1 MALEVR
7 IPAVGESI
15 TEVEIGTWLKKEGDA
30 VKADEPLVEL
40 VTDKATLELPAPA
53 AGVLGKI
60 LIPSGQA
67 KVGDVVA
74 MLEEEAGTAAPAPSQ
89 SSANANPS
97 AANAT
102 AYSATGSTEPTA
114 PSQGN
119 PAPSGGTAVVEPKV
133 MPAAERVMAQAG
145 LTADQVQPSGPGG
158 RILKED
164 AQRAAEAK
172 SAPTPSSTSTQALS
186 PKPPSVPPIPLT
198 PKAPGE
204 RKDDVVP
211 MTPLRRRIAERLL
224 LAKQSTAMLTTFN
237 EADMGSVMELR
248 KEYGEGFQKKYGMK
262 LGFMSFFVKAV
273 TQALQE
279 IPQLN
284 AEIQGTNIVYH
295 RYYDIGIAVGGGEGL
310 VVPVIR
316 DTDRLSMAQIEAAI
330 ADYGERVRSKKI
342 KPDELMG
349 GTFTITNGGIY
360 GSLNST
366 PILNPP
372 QVGILGM
379 HAIVERPVAKGGQ
392 VVIRP
397 MMNLALS
404 YDHRVVDGREAVT
417 FLKRVKELIEN
428 PVRLALEV

>member
-1 MALEVR
+1 MALELK

-15 TEVEIGTWLKKEGDA
+15 TEVEIGQWLKKEGDT

-40 VTDKATLELPAPA
+40 VTDKATLELPAPV
-53 AGVLGKI
+53 AGRLTKI

-74 MLEEEAGTAAPAPSQ
+74 LLEEGAAEASSSAPTQSAPVPSQ
-89 SSANANPS
+89 
-97 AANAT
+97 AAAT
-102 AYSATGSTEPTA
+102 ES
-114 PSQGN
+114 
-119 PAPSGGTAVVEPKV
+119 KV
-133 MPAAERVMAQAG
+133 MPAAERLAAQAG
-145 LTADQVQPSGPGG
+145 LQASSIPGSGPGG
-158 RILKED
+158 RVLKED
-164 AQRAAEAK
+164 VQRAVTTPPPAPQPTL
-172 SAPTPSSTSTQALS
+172 SAPPA
-186 PKPPSVPPIPLT
+186 PPVQ
-198 PKAPGE
+198 KGE
-204 RKDDVVP
+204 RREDVVP

-224 LAKQSTAMLTTFN
+224 AAKQNTAMLTTFN
-237 EADMGSVMELR
+237 EADMSAVMELR
-248 KEYGEGFQKKYGMK
+248 KEYGEAFQKKYGFK

-273 TQALQE
+273 VQALQE

-284 AEIQGTNIVYH
+284 AEIRGADIVYH

-316 DTDRLSMAQIEAAI
+316 DADRLSMAQIEAVI
-330 ADYGERVRSKKI
+330 ADFGARVREKKI
-342 KPDELMG
+342 KPEELMG

-379 HAIVERPVAKGGQ
+379 HAIVERPVAKNGA

-404 YDHRVVDGREAVT
+404 YDHRIVDGREAVT
-417 FLKRVKELIEN
+417 FLKRIKELIEN
-428 PVRLALEV
+428 PVRLTLEI

>member
-1 MALEVR
+1 MALELK
-7 IPAVGESI
+7 IPPVGESI
-15 TEVEIGTWLKKEGDA
+15 TEVEIGQWLKKEGDV

-40 VTDKATLELPAPA
+40 VTDKATLELPAPS
-53 AGVLGKI
+53 AGVLSKI
-60 LIPSGQA
+60 LIATGQA

-74 MLEEEAGTAAPAPSQ
+74 MLEEGAVAQAAPAP
-89 SSANANPS
+89 APV
-97 AANAT
+97 AAPEPVPQAT
-102 AYSATGSTEPTA
+102 A
-114 PSQGN
+114 
-119 PAPSGGTAVVEPKV
+119 TAVAEPKV
-133 MPAAERVMAQAG
+133 MPAAERLLAQTGVNPAG
-145 LTADQVQPSGPGG
+145 IEPSGPGG
-158 RILKED
+158 RMLKED
-164 AQRAAEAK
+164 VQRAVVSQPAPAPAPAP
-172 SAPTPSSTSTQALS
+172 APTVAPVVA
-186 PKPPSVPPIPLT
+186 
-198 PKAPGE
+198 KAPGE
-204 RKDDVVP
+204 RKDDVVA
-211 MTPLRRRIAERLL
+211 MSPLRRRIAERLL
-224 LAKQSTAMLTTFN
+224 ASKQNTAMLTTFN
-237 EADMGSVMELR
+237 EADMGMVMDLR

-262 LGFMSFFVKAV
+262 LGFMSFFAKAV

-316 DTDRLSMAQIEAAI
+316 NVDQLSMAQIEATI
-330 ADYGERVRSKKI
+330 ADLGERVRAKKI
-342 KPDELMG
+342 KPEELMG

-366 PILNPP
+366 PILNSP

-379 HAIVERPVAKGGQ
+379 HAIVERPVARGGQ

-397 MMNLALS
+397 MMNIALS
-404 YDHRVVDGREAVT
+404 YDHRIVDGREAVT

>member
-1 MALEVR
+1 MALELK

-15 TEVEIGTWLKKEGDA
+15 TEVEIGQWLKKEGD
-30 VKADEPLVEL
+30 VVGVDEPLVEL
-40 VTDKATLELPAPA
+40 VTDKATLELPSPVGGRIA
-53 AGVLGKI
+53 KI

-74 MLEEEAGTAAPAPSQ
+74 LLEEGAGVAATTPATQPAPASAPAP
-89 SSANANPS
+89 
-97 AANAT
+97 AAPEA
-102 AYSATGSTEPTA
+102 
-114 PSQGN
+114 
-119 PAPSGGTAVVEPKV
+119 KV
-133 MPAAERVMAQAG
+133 MPAAERLAAQTGVQAATLAG
-145 LTADQVQPSGPGG
+145 TGPGG
-158 RILKED
+158 RVLKED
-164 AQRAAEAK
+164 VQRAV
-172 SAPTPSSTSTQALS
+172 SAPAPAAPSTPTPPVPQ
-186 PKPPSVPPIPLT
+186 PPSPPANLVR
-198 PKAPGE
+198 GE
-204 RKDDVVP
+204 RRDEVVP

-224 LAKQSTAMLTTFN
+224 SAKQNTAMLTTFN
-237 EADMGSVMELR
+237 EADMGMVMDLR
-248 KEYGEGFQKKYGMK
+248 KEYGESFQKKYGLK

-284 AEIQGTNIVYH
+284 AEIRGNEIVYH

-310 VVPVIR
+310 VVPVVR
-316 DTDRLSMAQIEAAI
+316 NTDLLSMAQIEAAI
-330 ADYGERVRSKKI
+330 ADFGERVRSKKI
-342 KPDELMG
+342 KPEELMG

-379 HAIVERPVAKGGQ
+379 HAIVERPVARNGA

-404 YDHRVVDGREAVT
+404 YDHRIVDGREAVT

>member
-1 MALEVR
+1 MALELK

-15 TEVEIGTWLKKEGDA
+15 TEVEIGQWLKKEGD
-30 VKADEPLVEL
+30 VVGVDEPLVEL
-40 VTDKATLELPAPA
+40 VTDKATLELPSPV
-53 AGVLGKI
+53 GGRLTKI
-60 LIPSGQA
+60 LISSGQA

-74 MLEEEAGTAAPAPSQ
+74 LLEEGAVAAVTSPPAHAAPASV
-89 SSANANPS
+89 
-97 AANAT
+97 
-102 AYSATGSTEPTA
+102 
-114 PSQGN
+114 PSQG
-119 PAPSGGTAVVEPKV
+119 ATAVAEAKV
-133 MPAAERVMAQAG
+133 MPSAERLAAQTGIQTATLAG
-145 LTADQVQPSGPGG
+145 TGPGG
-158 RILKED
+158 RVLKED
-164 AQRAAEAK
+164 VQRVAAAP
-172 SAPTPSSTSTQALS
+172 SAPPAPQPSS
-186 PKPPSVPPIPLT
+186 PP
-198 PKAPGE
+198 APVLAKGE
-204 RKDDVVP
+204 RRDDVIP

-224 LAKQSTAMLTTFN
+224 AAKQNTAMLTTFN
-237 EADMGSVMELR
+237 EADMGMVMDLR
-248 KEYGEGFQKKYGMK
+248 KEYGESFQKKYGLK

-284 AEIQGTNIVYH
+284 AEIRGSDIVYH

-316 DTDRLSMAQIEAAI
+316 NTDLLSMAQIEATI
-330 ADYGERVRSKKI
+330 ADYGERVRAKKI

-366 PILNPP
+366 PIINPP

-379 HAIVERPVAKGGQ
+379 HAIIERPVAKNGA

-404 YDHRVVDGREAVT
+404 YDHRIVDGREAVT

>member
-1 MALEVR
+1 MALELK

-15 TEVEIGTWLKKEGDA
+15 TEVEIGQWLKKEGD
-30 VKADEPLVEL
+30 VVGADEPLVEL
-40 VTDKATLELPAPA
+40 VTDKATLELPSPVQ
-53 AGVLGKI
+53 GRLTKI

-74 MLEEEAGTAAPAPSQ
+74 LLEEGAAAVTSPPAQPAPASVPSQ
-89 SSANANPS
+89 P
-97 AANAT
+97 AAV
-102 AYSATGSTEPTA
+102 TEA
-114 PSQGN
+114 
-119 PAPSGGTAVVEPKV
+119 KV
-133 MPAAERVMAQAG
+133 MPSAERLAAQTGIQAATLPG
-145 LTADQVQPSGPGG
+145 TGPGG
-158 RILKED
+158 RVLKED
-164 AQRAAEAK
+164 VQRAAT
-172 SAPTPSSTSTQALS
+172 APAAPAAPPPMPQPSS
-186 PKPPSVPPIPLT
+186 PP
-198 PKAPGE
+198 APAVAKGE
-204 RKDDVVP
+204 RRDDVVP

-224 LAKQSTAMLTTFN
+224 SAKQNTAMLTTFN
-237 EADMGSVMELR
+237 EADMGMVMELR
-248 KEYGEGFQKKYGMK
+248 KEYGESFQKKYGLK

-284 AEIQGTNIVYH
+284 AEIRGTDIVYH

-310 VVPVIR
+310 VVPVVR
-316 DTDRLSMAQIEAAI
+316 GTNLLSMAQIEAII
-330 ADYGERVRSKKI
+330 ADYGERVRAKKI
-342 KPDELMG
+342 KPEELMG

-366 PILNPP
+366 PIINPP

-379 HAIVERPVAKGGQ
+379 HAIVERPVAKNGA

-404 YDHRVVDGREAVT
+404 YDHRIVDGREAVT

>member
-1 MALEVR
+1 MAVELKV
-7 IPAVGESI
+7 PAVGESI
-15 TEVEIGTWLKKEGDA
+15 TEVEIGQWLKKEGEA
-30 VKADEPLVEL
+30 VKVDEPLVEL
-40 VTDKATLELPAPA
+40 VTDKATLELPSPVN
-53 AGVLGKI
+53 GVLGKI
-60 LIPSGQA
+60 LVSSGVA

-74 MLEEEAGTAAPAPSQ
+74 MLEEGAAPVARSEAAPQPAPSPQ
-89 SSANANPS
+89 
-97 AANAT
+97 
-102 AYSATGSTEPTA
+102 
-114 PSQGN
+114 
-119 PAPSGGTAVVEPKV
+119 PAPAQPQSAQPIA
-133 MPAAERVMAQAG
+133 MPAAERLMAQSGITPA
-145 LTADQVQPSGPGG
+145 QVQPSGPGG

-164 AQRAAEAK
+164 VQQAIATKPAPAPAP
-172 SAPTPSSTSTQALS
+172 APT
-186 PKPPSVPPIPLT
+186 VPLT
-198 PKAPGE
+198 PKAPAE

-224 LAKQSTAMLTTFN
+224 AAKQNTAMLTTFN
-237 EADMGSVMELR
+237 EADMGMVMDLR
-248 KEYGEGFQKKYGMK
+248 KEYGESFQKKYGVK
-262 LGFMSFFVKAV
+262 LGFMSFFVRAV
-273 TQALQE
+273 VQALQE

-284 AEIQGTNIVYH
+284 AEIRGGDIVYH

-316 DTDRLSMAQIEAAI
+316 DADKLSMAQIEAVI
-330 ADYGERVRSKKI
+330 ADYGVRVREKKI
-342 KPDELMG
+342 KPEELMG

-379 HAIVERPVAKGGQ
+379 HAIVERPVVRNGQ

-404 YDHRVVDGREAVT
+404 YDHRIVDGREAVT
-417 FLKRVKELIEN
+417 FLKRIKELIEN

>member
-1 MALEVR
+1 MALELK

-15 TEVEIGTWLKKEGDA
+15 TEVEIGQWLKKEGDT
-30 VKADEPLVEL
+30 VKVDEPLVEL
-40 VTDKATLELPAPA
+40 VTDKATLELPAPV
-53 AGVLGKI
+53 AGRLSKI

-74 MLEEEAGTAAPAPSQ
+74 LIEEGVAEASSSTPAQSAPAPSQ
-89 SSANANPS
+89 
-97 AANAT
+97 AAA
-102 AYSATGSTEPTA
+102 AES
-114 PSQGN
+114 
-119 PAPSGGTAVVEPKV
+119 KV
-133 MPAAERVMAQAG
+133 MPAAERLAAQAG
-145 LTADQVQPSGPGG
+145 LQASSIPGSGPGG
-158 RILKED
+158 RVLKED
-164 AQRAAEAK
+164 VQRAVATPPPAPQ
-172 SAPTPSSTSTQALS
+172 PTPSA
-186 PKPPSVPPIPLT
+186 PPVPPVQ
-198 PKAPGE
+198 KGE
-204 RKDDVVP
+204 RREDVVP

-224 LAKQSTAMLTTFN
+224 AAKQNTAMLTTFN
-237 EADMGSVMELR
+237 EADMSAVMELR
-248 KEYGEGFQKKYGMK
+248 KEYGEAFQKKYGFK

-273 TQALQE
+273 VQALQE

-284 AEIQGTNIVYH
+284 AEIRGTDIVYH

-316 DTDRLSMAQIEAAI
+316 DADRLSMAQIEAVI
-330 ADYGERVRSKKI
+330 ADFGARVREKKI
-342 KPDELMG
+342 KPEELMG

-379 HAIVERPVAKGGQ
+379 HAIVERPVAKNGA

-404 YDHRVVDGREAVT
+404 YDHRIVDGREAVT
-417 FLKRVKELIEN
+417 FLKRIKELIEN
-428 PVRLALEV
+428 PVRLTLEI

>member
-1 MALEVR
+1 MALEVK

-15 TEVEIGTWLKKEGDA
+15 TEVEIGAWLKKEGEA

-74 MLEEEAGTAAPAPSQ
+74 WLEEGAVAAPPPQPPASVEPPAPSQ
-89 SSANANPS
+89 GGG
-97 AANAT
+97 AAAV
-102 AYSATGSTEPTA
+102 AEPR
-114 PSQGN
+114 
-119 PAPSGGTAVVEPKV
+119 V
-133 MPAAERVMAQAG
+133 MPAAERILAQAG
-145 LTADQVQPSGPGG
+145 LSAAQVQPSGPGG
-158 RILKED
+158 RLLKED

-172 SAPTPSSTSTQALS
+172 SAPVPAPS
-186 PKPPSVPPIPLT
+186 PKPSPTVHLT
-198 PKAPGE
+198 PSAPGE

-224 LAKQSTAMLTTFN
+224 SAKQNTAMLTTFN

-284 AEIQGTNIVYH
+284 AEIQGANLVYH

-316 DTDRLSMAQIEAAI
+316 DADRLSMAQIEATI

-342 KPDELMG
+342 KPEELMG

>member
-1 MALEVR
+1 MALELK

-15 TEVEIGTWLKKEGDA
+15 TEVEIGQWLKKEGDA
-30 VKADEPLVEL
+30 VAVDEPLVEL
-40 VTDKATLELPAPA
+40 VTDKATLELPSPA
-53 AGVLGKI
+53 QGRLAKI

-74 MLEEEAGTAAPAPSQ
+74 LLEEGAAAVTSPPVQSASASVPSQ
-89 SSANANPS
+89 
-97 AANAT
+97 AAAT
-102 AYSATGSTEPTA
+102 MAEA
-114 PSQGN
+114 
-119 PAPSGGTAVVEPKV
+119 KV
-133 MPAAERVMAQAG
+133 MPSAERLAAQTGIQAATLPG
-145 LTADQVQPSGPGG
+145 TGPGG
-158 RILKED
+158 RVLKED
-164 AQRAAEAK
+164 VQRAAAAA
-172 SAPTPSSTSTQALS
+172 APATPSPVAQPSSLPTSMVV
-186 PKPPSVPPIPLT
+186 K
-198 PKAPGE
+198 GE
-204 RKDDVVP
+204 RRDDVVP

-224 LAKQSTAMLTTFN
+224 SAKQNTAMLTTFN
-237 EADMGSVMELR
+237 EADMGTVMDLR
-248 KEYGEGFQKKYGMK
+248 KEYGEAFQKKHGLK

-273 TQALQE
+273 VQALQE

-284 AEIQGTNIVYH
+284 AEIRGTDIVYH

-316 DTDRLSMAQIEAAI
+316 DADRLSMAQIEAVI
-330 ADYGERVRSKKI
+330 ADFGARVKEKKI
-342 KPDELMG
+342 KPEELMG

-366 PILNPP
+366 PIINPP

-379 HAIVERPVAKGGQ
+379 HAIMERPVAKNGA

-404 YDHRVVDGREAVT
+404 YDHRIVDGREAVT

-428 PVRLALEV
+428 PVRLTLEV

>member
-1 MALEVR
+1 MALELK

-15 TEVEIGTWLKKEGDA
+15 TEVEIGQWLKKEGD
-30 VKADEPLVEL
+30 VVGVDEPLVEL
-40 VTDKATLELPAPA
+40 VTDKATLELPAPV
-53 AGVLGKI
+53 GGRLIKI
-60 LIPSGQA
+60 LIPTGQA

-74 MLEEEAGTAAPAPSQ
+74 LLEEGAA
-89 SSANANPS
+89 
-97 AANAT
+97 AT
-102 AYSATGSTEPTA
+102 ATSPATPVATPTA
-114 PSQGN
+114 PSQAA
-119 PAPSGGTAVVEPKV
+119 PAVSEAKV
-133 MPAAERVMAQAG
+133 MPAAERLAAQTGISAASLAG
-145 LTADQVQPSGPGG
+145 TGPGG
-158 RILKED
+158 RVLKED
-164 AQRAAEAK
+164 VQRAG
-172 SAPTPSSTSTQALS
+172 SAPAPTAPSIPA
-186 PKPPSVPPIPLT
+186 PKVPQPPSPPATIVS
-198 PKAPGE
+198 KGE
-204 RKDDVVP
+204 RHDDVVA

-224 LAKQSTAMLTTFN
+224 SAKQNTAMLTTFN
-237 EADMGSVMELR
+237 EADMGMVMDLR
-248 KEYGEGFQKKYGMK
+248 KEYGEAFQKKYGLK

-284 AEIQGTNIVYH
+284 AEIRGSDIVYH

-310 VVPVIR
+310 VVPVVR
-316 DTDRLSMAQIEAAI
+316 NTDLLSMAQIEAAI
-330 ADYGERVRSKKI
+330 ADYGERVRAKKI

-366 PILNPP
+366 PIINPP

-379 HAIVERPVAKGGQ
+379 HAIVERPVAKNGA

-404 YDHRVVDGREAVT
+404 YDHRIVDGREAVT

>member
-1 MALEVR
+1 MAVELKV
-7 IPAVGESI
+7 PAVGESI
-15 TEVEIGTWLKKEGDA
+15 TEVEIGQWLKKEGEA

-40 VTDKATLELPAPA
+40 VTDKATLELPSPVS
-53 AGVLGKI
+53 GVLGKI
-60 LIPSGQA
+60 LIPSGVA

-74 MLEEEAGTAAPAPSQ
+74 VLEEGAAPTARPEAAPSPQ
-89 SSANANPS
+89 PAQPQPTQPIAMPS
-97 AANAT
+97 A
-102 AYSATGSTEPTA
+102 
-114 PSQGN
+114 
-119 PAPSGGTAVVEPKV
+119 
-133 MPAAERVMAQAG
+133 ERLMAQSGISPA
-145 LTADQVQPSGPGG
+145 QVQPSGPGG

-164 AQRAAEAK
+164 VQQAIAAKPAPAP
-172 SAPTPSSTSTQALS
+172 APT
-186 PKPPSVPPIPLT
+186 VPLT
-198 PKAPGE
+198 PQAPGE

-224 LAKQSTAMLTTFN
+224 AAKQNTAMLTTFN
-237 EADMGSVMELR
+237 EADMGMVMELR
-248 KEYGEGFQKKYGMK
+248 KEYGEGFQKKYGVK
-262 LGFMSFFVKAV
+262 LGFMSFFVRAV
-273 TQALQE
+273 VQALQE

-284 AEIQGTNIVYH
+284 AEIRGGDIVYH

-316 DTDRLSMAQIEAAI
+316 DADKLSMAQIEAII
-330 ADYGERVRSKKI
+330 ADYGARVREKKI
-342 KPDELMG
+342 RPEELMG

-379 HAIVERPVAKGGQ
+379 HAIVERPVARNGQ

-404 YDHRVVDGREAVT
+404 YDHRIVDGREAVT

>member
-1 MALEVR
+1 MALELK

-15 TEVEIGTWLKKEGDA
+15 TEVEIGQWLKKEGDA
-30 VKADEPLVEL
+30 VGVDEPLVEL
-40 VTDKATLELPAPA
+40 VTDKATLELPSPA
-53 AGVLGKI
+53 QGRLTKI

-74 MLEEEAGTAAPAPSQ
+74 LLEEGAAAVTSPPAQSAPASVPSQ
-89 SSANANPS
+89 
-97 AANAT
+97 AT
-102 AYSATGSTEPTA
+102 I
-114 PSQGN
+114 
-119 PAPSGGTAVVEPKV
+119 AVAETKV
-133 MPAAERVMAQAG
+133 MPSAERLAAQTGIQAATLPG
-145 LTADQVQPSGPGG
+145 TGPGG
-158 RILKED
+158 RVLKED
-164 AQRAAEAK
+164 VQRAIAVP
-172 SAPTPSSTSTQALS
+172 SAPATPPTAQPLS
-186 PKPPSVPPIPLT
+186 PPT
-198 PKAPGE
+198 PVVARGE
-204 RKDDVVP
+204 RRDDVIP

-224 LAKQSTAMLTTFN
+224 FAKQNTAMLTTFN
-237 EADMGSVMELR
+237 EADMGMVMDLR
-248 KEYGEGFQKKYGMK
+248 KEYGESFQKKYGLK

-284 AEIQGTNIVYH
+284 AEIRGSDIVYH

-316 DTDRLSMAQIEAAI
+316 NTDLLSMAQIEGII
-330 ADYGERVRSKKI
+330 ADYGERVRAKKI
-342 KPDELMG
+342 KPEELMG

-366 PILNPP
+366 PIINPP

-379 HAIVERPVAKGGQ
+379 HAIVERPVAKNGA

-404 YDHRVVDGREAVT
+404 YDHRIVDGREAVT

>member
-1 MALEVR
+1 MALEVK

-15 TEVEIGTWLKKEGDA
+15 TEVEIGTWLKKEGQA

-74 MLEEEAGTAAPAPSQ
+74 MLEEGAAAPAPAPVQ
-89 SSANANPS
+89 PVSS
-97 AANAT
+97 
-102 AYSATGSTEPTA
+102 
-114 PSQGN
+114 
-119 PAPSGGTAVVEPKV
+119 PAPSMPAQSATAVAEPKV
-133 MPAAERVMAQAG
+133 MPAAERAMAQAG
-145 LTADQVQPSGPGG
+145 LTPAQLEPTGPGG

-164 AQRAAEAK
+164 VQRAVETKAAPAPAVK
-172 SAPTPSSTSTQALS
+172 PAPTPTL
-186 PKPPSVPPIPLT
+186 PLT

-224 LAKQSTAMLTTFN
+224 SAKQNTAMLTTFN
-237 EADMGSVMELR
+237 EADLGLVMDLR
-248 KEYGEGFQKKYGMK
+248 KEYGESFQKKYGLK

-273 TQALQE
+273 VQALQE
-279 IPQLN
+279 IPQVN

-316 DTDRLSMAQIEAAI
+316 SADGLSMAQIEATI
-330 ADYGERVRSKKI
+330 ADYGERVRTKKV
-342 KPDELMG
+342 KPEELMG

-379 HAIVERPVAKGGQ
+379 HAIVERPVARAGQ

>member
-1 MALEVR
+1 MALELK

-15 TEVEIGTWLKKEGDA
+15 TEVEIGQWLKKEGD
-30 VKADEPLVEL
+30 VVGADEPLVEL
-40 VTDKATLELPAPA
+40 VTDKATLELPSPVQ
-53 AGVLGKI
+53 GRLTKI

-74 MLEEEAGTAAPAPSQ
+74 LLEEGAAAAVTSPPAQPAPAPAPSQ
-89 SSANANPS
+89 P
-97 AANAT
+97 AAPV
-102 AYSATGSTEPTA
+102 TEA
-114 PSQGN
+114 
-119 PAPSGGTAVVEPKV
+119 KV
-133 MPAAERVMAQAG
+133 MPSAERLAAQTGIQAATLPG
-145 LTADQVQPSGPGG
+145 TGPGG
-158 RILKED
+158 RVLKED
-164 AQRAAEAK
+164 VQRAATAPAAP
-172 SAPTPSSTSTQALS
+172 SAPPPVPQPSS
-186 PKPPSVPPIPLT
+186 PP
-198 PKAPGE
+198 APAVTKGE
-204 RKDDVVP
+204 RRDDVVP

-224 LAKQSTAMLTTFN
+224 SAKQNTAMLTTFN
-237 EADMGSVMELR
+237 EADMGMVMDLR
-248 KEYGEGFQKKYGMK
+248 KEYGESFQKKYGLK

-284 AEIQGTNIVYH
+284 AEIRGTDIIYH

-316 DTDRLSMAQIEAAI
+316 NTDLLSMAQIEATI
-330 ADYGERVRSKKI
+330 ADYGERVRAKKI

-366 PILNPP
+366 PIINPP

-379 HAIVERPVAKGGQ
+379 HAIVERPVAKNGA

-404 YDHRVVDGREAVT
+404 YDHRIVDGREAVT

>member
-1 MALEVR
+1 MALELK

-15 TEVEIGTWLKKEGDA
+15 TEVEIGQWLKKEGDT
-30 VKADEPLVEL
+30 VKVDEPLVEL

-53 AGVLGKI
+53 AGRLAKI

-74 MLEEEAGTAAPAPSQ
+74 LLEEGAAEASSSAPAQSTPAPSQ
-89 SSANANPS
+89 
-97 AANAT
+97 AAA
-102 AYSATGSTEPTA
+102 AES
-114 PSQGN
+114 
-119 PAPSGGTAVVEPKV
+119 KV
-133 MPAAERVMAQAG
+133 MPAAERLAAQAG
-145 LTADQVQPSGPGG
+145 LQASSIPGSGPGG

-164 AQRAAEAK
+164 VQRAVATPPPAPQPAP
-172 SAPTPSSTSTQALS
+172 SAPPTPPVQ
-186 PKPPSVPPIPLT
+186 K
-198 PKAPGE
+198 GE
-204 RKDDVVP
+204 RREDVVP

-224 LAKQSTAMLTTFN
+224 AAKQSTAMLTTFN
-237 EADMGSVMELR
+237 EADMSAVMELR
-248 KEYGEGFQKKYGMK
+248 KEYGEAFQKKYGLK

-273 TQALQE
+273 VQALQE

-284 AEIQGTNIVYH
+284 AEIRGTDIVYH

-316 DTDRLSMAQIEAAI
+316 DADRLSMAQIEAVI
-330 ADYGERVRSKKI
+330 ADFGARVREKKI
-342 KPDELMG
+342 KPEELMG

-379 HAIVERPVAKGGQ
+379 HAIVERPVAKNGA

-404 YDHRVVDGREAVT
+404 YDHRIVDGREAVT
-417 FLKRVKELIEN
+417 FLKRIKEFIEN
-428 PVRLALEV
+428 PVRLTLEI

>member
-1 MALEVR
+1 MALELK

-15 TEVEIGTWLKKEGDA
+15 TEVEIGQWLKKEGDL
-30 VKADEPLVEL
+30 VGADEPLVEL
-40 VTDKATLELPAPA
+40 VTDKATLELPSPA
-53 AGVLGKI
+53 QGRLAKI

-74 MLEEEAGTAAPAPSQ
+74 LLEEGAVASVAAPA
-89 SSANANPS
+89 
-97 AANAT
+97 
-102 AYSATGSTEPTA
+102 A
-114 PSQGN
+114 PPVQP
-119 PAPSGGTAVVEPKV
+119 PAPSPGVAVAEAKV
-133 MPAAERVMAQAG
+133 MPSAERLAAQTGIQAASLQG
-145 LTADQVQPSGPGG
+145 TGPGG
-158 RILKED
+158 RVLKED
-164 AQRAAEAK
+164 VQRAAPPP
-172 SAPTPSSTSTQALS
+172 APQPS
-186 PKPPSVPPIPLT
+186 PP
-198 PKAPGE
+198 APMTARGE
-204 RKDDVVP
+204 RRDDVVP

-224 LAKQSTAMLTTFN
+224 SAKQNTAMLTTFN
-237 EADMGSVMELR
+237 EADMGAVMELR
-248 KEYGEGFQKKYGMK
+248 KEFGEAFQKKYGVK

-284 AEIQGTNIVYH
+284 AEIRGTDIVYH

-316 DTDRLSMAQIEAAI
+316 NTEQLSMAQIEAII

-342 KPDELMG
+342 KPEELMG

-366 PILNPP
+366 PIINPP

-379 HAIVERPVAKGGQ
+379 HAIVERPVAKNGA

-404 YDHRVVDGREAVT
+404 YDHRIVDGREAVT

>member
-1 MALEVR
+1 MAVEVKV
-7 IPAVGESI
+7 PAVGESI
-15 TEVEIGTWLKKEGDA
+15 TEVEIGQWLKKEGEL
-30 VKADEPLVEL
+30 VSVDEPLVEL
-40 VTDKATLELPAPA
+40 VTDKATLELPSPVSGRLAQ
-53 AGVLGKI
+53 I

-74 MLEEEAGTAAPAPSQ
+74 LLEEGTAAAASPIPQPTSATVPSQ
-89 SSANANPS
+89 V
-97 AANAT
+97 T
-102 AYSATGSTEPTA
+102 VTET
-114 PSQGN
+114 
-119 PAPSGGTAVVEPKV
+119 KV
-133 MPAAERVMAQAG
+133 MPAAERLAAQSGVQAAA
-145 LTADQVQPSGPGG
+145 LTGTGPSG
-158 RILKED
+158 RVLKED
-164 AQRAAEAK
+164 VQRAVAVPA
-172 SAPTPSSTSTQALS
+172 STAAVSKLAS
-186 PKPPSVPPIPLT
+186 PPSP
-198 PKAPGE
+198 APVVSKGE
-204 RKDDVVP
+204 RRDDVVA

-224 LAKQSTAMLTTFN
+224 SAKQNTAMLTTFN
-237 EADMGSVMELR
+237 EADMGTVMELR
-248 KEYGEGFQKKYGMK
+248 KEYGESFQKKYGFK

-284 AEIQGTNIVYH
+284 AEIRGTDIVYH

-310 VVPVIR
+310 VVPVVR
-316 DTDRLSMAQIEAAI
+316 NTDQLSMAQIEAII
-330 ADYGERVRSKKI
+330 ADYGERVRAKKI
-342 KPDELMG
+342 KPEELMG

-366 PILNPP
+366 PIINPP

-379 HAIVERPVAKGGQ
+379 HAIVERPVARNGT

-404 YDHRVVDGREAVT
+404 YDHRIVDGREAVT

>member
-1 MALEVR
+1 MALELK

-15 TEVEIGTWLKKEGDA
+15 TEVEIGQWLKKEGDT
-30 VKADEPLVEL
+30 VKVDEPLVEL
-40 VTDKATLELPAPA
+40 VTDKATLELPAPV
-53 AGVLGKI
+53 AGRLTKI

-74 MLEEEAGTAAPAPSQ
+74 LLEEGAAEASSGAPSQSTPAPSQ
-89 SSANANPS
+89 
-97 AANAT
+97 AAAT
-102 AYSATGSTEPTA
+102 ES
-114 PSQGN
+114 
-119 PAPSGGTAVVEPKV
+119 KV
-133 MPAAERVMAQAG
+133 MPAAERLAAQAG
-145 LTADQVQPSGPGG
+145 LQASSIPGSGPGG
-158 RILKED
+158 RVLKED
-164 AQRAAEAK
+164 VQRAVTTPPPTPQ
-172 SAPTPSSTSTQALS
+172 PTPSA
-186 PKPPSVPPIPLT
+186 PPAPPVQ
-198 PKAPGE
+198 KGE
-204 RKDDVVP
+204 RREDVVP

-224 LAKQSTAMLTTFN
+224 AAKQNTAMLTTFN
-237 EADMGSVMELR
+237 EADMSAVMELR
-248 KEYGEGFQKKYGMK
+248 KEYGEAFQKKYGFK

-273 TQALQE
+273 VQALQE

-284 AEIQGTNIVYH
+284 AEIRGTDIVYH

-316 DTDRLSMAQIEAAI
+316 DADRLSMAQIEAVI
-330 ADYGERVRSKKI
+330 ADFGARVREKKI
-342 KPDELMG
+342 KPEELMG

-379 HAIVERPVAKGGQ
+379 HAIVERPVAKNGA

-404 YDHRVVDGREAVT
+404 YDHRIVDGREAVT
-417 FLKRVKELIEN
+417 FLKRIKELIEN
-428 PVRLALEV
+428 PVRLTLEI

>member
-1 MALEVR
+1 MALELK

-15 TEVEIGTWLKKEGDA
+15 TEVEIGQWLKKEGE
-30 VKADEPLVEL
+30 VVGADEPLVEL
-40 VTDKATLELPAPA
+40 VTDKATLELPSPVQ
-53 AGVLGKI
+53 GRLTKI

-67 KVGDVVA
+67 RVGDVVA
-74 MLEEEAGTAAPAPSQ
+74 LLEEGAAAVTSPPAQTAPASVPSQ
-89 SSANANPS
+89 P
-97 AANAT
+97 AA
-102 AYSATGSTEPTA
+102 
-114 PSQGN
+114 
-119 PAPSGGTAVVEPKV
+119 AVAEAKV
-133 MPAAERVMAQAG
+133 MPSAERLAAQTGIQAATLLG
-145 LTADQVQPSGPGG
+145 TGPGG
-158 RILKED
+158 RVLKED
-164 AQRAAEAK
+164 VQRAAT
-172 SAPTPSSTSTQALS
+172 APAAPAAPPPVPQPSS
-186 PKPPSVPPIPLT
+186 PP
-198 PKAPGE
+198 APVVAKGE
-204 RKDDVVP
+204 RRDDVVP

-224 LAKQSTAMLTTFN
+224 SAKQNTAMLTTFN
-237 EADMGSVMELR
+237 EADMGMVMDLR
-248 KEYGEGFQKKYGMK
+248 KEYGESFQKKYGLK

-284 AEIQGTNIVYH
+284 AEIRGTDIIYH

-316 DTDRLSMAQIEAAI
+316 NTDLLSMAQIEATI
-330 ADYGERVRSKKI
+330 ADYGERVRAKKI

-366 PILNPP
+366 PIINPP

-379 HAIVERPVAKGGQ
+379 HAIVERPVAKNGA

-404 YDHRVVDGREAVT
+404 YDHRIVDGREAVT

>member
-1 MALEVR
+1 
-7 IPAVGESI
+7 
-15 TEVEIGTWLKKEGDA
+15 
-30 VKADEPLVEL
+30 
-40 VTDKATLELPAPA
+40 
-53 AGVLGKI
+53 
-60 LIPSGQA
+60 
-67 KVGDVVA
+67 
-74 MLEEEAGTAAPAPSQ
+74 
-89 SSANANPS
+89 
-97 AANAT
+97 
-102 AYSATGSTEPTA
+102 
-114 PSQGN
+114 
-119 PAPSGGTAVVEPKV
+119 
-133 MPAAERVMAQAG
+133 MPAAERILAQAG
-145 LTADQVQPSGPGG
+145 LSAAQVQPSGPGG
-158 RILKED
+158 RLLKED

-172 SAPTPSSTSTQALS
+172 SAPVPAPS
-186 PKPPSVPPIPLT
+186 PKPSPTIPLI
-198 PKAPGE
+198 PSAPGE

-224 LAKQSTAMLTTFN
+224 SAKQNTAMLTTFN

-284 AEIQGTNIVYH
+284 AEIQGANLVYH

-316 DTDRLSMAQIEAAI
+316 DADRLSMAQIEATI

-342 KPDELMG
+342 KPEELMG

>member
-1 MALEVR
+1 MALEVK

-15 TEVEIGTWLKKEGDA
+15 TEVEIGAWLKKEGEA

-74 MLEEEAGTAAPAPSQ
+74 WLEEGAVAAPPPQPPASVEPPAPSQ
-89 SSANANPS
+89 GGG
-97 AANAT
+97 AAAV
-102 AYSATGSTEPTA
+102 AEPR
-114 PSQGN
+114 
-119 PAPSGGTAVVEPKV
+119 V
-133 MPAAERVMAQAG
+133 MPAAERILAQAG
-145 LTADQVQPSGPGG
+145 LSAAQVQPSGPGG
-158 RILKED
+158 RLLKED

-172 SAPTPSSTSTQALS
+172 SAPVPAPS
-186 PKPPSVPPIPLT
+186 PKPSPTVPLIPS
-198 PKAPGE
+198 APGE
-204 RKDDVVP
+204 RKDDVIP

-224 LAKQSTAMLTTFN
+224 SAKQNTAMLTTFN

-284 AEIQGTNIVYH
+284 AEIQGANLVYH

-316 DTDRLSMAQIEAAI
+316 DADRLSMAQIEATI

-342 KPDELMG
+342 KPEELMG

>member
-1 MALEVR
+1 MALELK

-15 TEVEIGTWLKKEGDA
+15 TEVEIGQWLKKEGDA
-30 VKADEPLVEL
+30 VGVDEPLVEL
-40 VTDKATLELPAPA
+40 VTDKATLELPSPA
-53 AGVLGKI
+53 QGRLTKI

-74 MLEEEAGTAAPAPSQ
+74 LLEEGPAAAETSPPAQPATSQPTPAPV
-89 SSANANPS
+89 
-97 AANAT
+97 
-102 AYSATGSTEPTA
+102 
-114 PSQGN
+114 PSQ
-119 PAPSGGTAVVEPKV
+119 PAVEPRV
-133 MPAAERVMAQAG
+133 MPGAQRLAAQAG
-145 LTADQVQPSGPGG
+145 IQAATLSGSGPGG
-158 RILKED
+158 RVLKED
-164 AQRAAEAK
+164 VQRAAAAPRPT
-172 SAPTPSSTSTQALS
+172 APTPAPEPSS
-186 PKPPSVPPIPLT
+186 PL
-198 PKAPGE
+198 PVGKGE
-204 RKDDVVP
+204 RRDDVVA

-224 LAKQSTAMLTTFN
+224 AAKQNTAMLTTFN
-237 EADMGSVMELR
+237 EADMGMVMDLR
-248 KEYGEGFQKKYGMK
+248 KEYGESFQKKYGLK

-284 AEIQGTNIVYH
+284 AEIRGTDIVYH

-310 VVPVIR
+310 VVPVVR
-316 DTDRLSMAQIEAAI
+316 NTDQLSMAQIEAII
-330 ADYGERVRSKKI
+330 ADYGERVRAKKI
-342 KPDELMG
+342 KPEELMG

-379 HAIVERPVAKGGQ
+379 HAIVERPVARNGN

-404 YDHRVVDGREAVT
+404 YDHRIVDGREAVT
-417 FLKRVKELIEN
+417 FLKRIKELIEN

>member
-1 MALEVR
+1 MALELK

-15 TEVEIGTWLKKEGDA
+15 TEVEIGQWLKKEGDT
-30 VKADEPLVEL
+30 VKVDEPLVEL
-40 VTDKATLELPAPA
+40 VTDKATLELPAPV
-53 AGVLGKI
+53 AGRLSKI

-74 MLEEEAGTAAPAPSQ
+74 LLEEGAAEASSSAPTQSAPAPSQ
-89 SSANANPS
+89 
-97 AANAT
+97 AAA
-102 AYSATGSTEPTA
+102 AES
-114 PSQGN
+114 
-119 PAPSGGTAVVEPKV
+119 KV
-133 MPAAERVMAQAG
+133 MPAAERLAAQAG
-145 LTADQVQPSGPGG
+145 LQASSIPGSGPGG
-158 RILKED
+158 RVLKED
-164 AQRAAEAK
+164 VQRAVTTPPPAPQ
-172 SAPTPSSTSTQALS
+172 PTPGT
-186 PKPPSVPPIPLT
+186 PPTPPAQ
-198 PKAPGE
+198 KGE
-204 RKDDVVP
+204 RREDVVP

-224 LAKQSTAMLTTFN
+224 AAKQNTAMLTTFN
-237 EADMGSVMELR
+237 EADMSAVMELR
-248 KEYGEGFQKKYGMK
+248 KEYGEAFQKKYGFK

-273 TQALQE
+273 VQALQE

-284 AEIQGTNIVYH
+284 AEIRGTDIVYH

-316 DTDRLSMAQIEAAI
+316 DADRLSMAQIEAVI
-330 ADYGERVRSKKI
+330 ADFGARVREKKI
-342 KPDELMG
+342 KPEELMG

-379 HAIVERPVAKGGQ
+379 HAIVERPVAKNGA

-404 YDHRVVDGREAVT
+404 YDHRIVDGREAVT
-417 FLKRVKELIEN
+417 FLKRIKELIEN
-428 PVRLALEV
+428 PVRLTLEI